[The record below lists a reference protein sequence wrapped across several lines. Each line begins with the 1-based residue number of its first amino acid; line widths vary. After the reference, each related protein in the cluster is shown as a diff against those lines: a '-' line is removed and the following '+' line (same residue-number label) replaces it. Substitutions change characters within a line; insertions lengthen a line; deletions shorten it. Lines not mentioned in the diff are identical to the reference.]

1 MAAPSAQELLT
12 SDDPSPQKVIKA
24 KKSKNVH
31 SGIATILATF
41 NNTHVSLTDKQGNL
55 IAWSTAGK
63 NGFRGSRKSTS
74 YAAQKVA
81 QDAARRAMAH
91 GLKEIEVRVK
101 GPGSGRESAIRALQA
116 VGLEIR
122 SLPHRPPSPPRASSD
137 VETGFA
143 LQATADALNV
153 PAGGTAMVTVTSARR
168 GYNGPIEIVA
178 IDLPAG
184 FTSIPTVIGKGQNS
198 VVLTVSAT
206 TDAASGKWANIRI
219 VGRAKVGAQDYESV
233 ASVETALKTR
243 FAAMLWPPRT
253 LTGAVGLGVAPAA
266 QITLKVE
273 TQSIVFGKS
282 LTAKI
287 KVTANTGRQTR
298 SERG

>member
-1 MAAPSAQELLT
+1 MADEENKSQQPEAQQPEAEAKQETPAAAPAEETPAPKAKAKAKAKPKAKAKAKPEAKDEAKPEAKAKPEDKDKPKPEAKGEAKDEAKAKKKTKAKGKKDDSDSEQEEDASVAAPSAQELLT
-12 SDDPSPQKVIKA
+12 SDDPSPQKVVKA

-116 VGLEIR
+116 VGLEI
-122 SLPHRPPSPPRASSD
+122 
-137 VETGFA
+137 
-143 LQATADALNV
+143 
-153 PAGGTAMVTVTSARR
+153 
-168 GYNGPIEIVA
+168 
-178 IDLPAG
+178 
-184 FTSIPTVIGKGQNS
+184 TSIR
-198 VVLTVSAT
+198 
-206 TDAASGKWANIRI
+206 D
-219 VGRAKVGAQDYESV
+219 
-233 ASVETALKTR
+233 
-243 FAAMLWPPRT
+243 
-253 LTGAVGLGVAPAA
+253 
-266 QITLKVE
+266 
-273 TQSIVFGKS
+273 
-282 LTAKI
+282 
-287 KVTANTGRQTR
+287 VTPIPHNGCRPKKR
-298 SERG
+298 RRV

>member
-1 MAAPSAQELLT
+1 MADEENKSQQPEAQQPEAEAKQETPAAAPAEETPAPKAKAKAKAKPKAKAKAKPEAKDEAKPEAKAKPEDKDEPKPEAKDEAKAKKKTKAKGKKDDSDSEQEEDTGEAAPSAQELLT

-116 VGLEIR
+116 VGLEI
-122 SLPHRPPSPPRASSD
+122 
-137 VETGFA
+137 
-143 LQATADALNV
+143 
-153 PAGGTAMVTVTSARR
+153 
-168 GYNGPIEIVA
+168 
-178 IDLPAG
+178 
-184 FTSIPTVIGKGQNS
+184 TSIR
-198 VVLTVSAT
+198 
-206 TDAASGKWANIRI
+206 D
-219 VGRAKVGAQDYESV
+219 
-233 ASVETALKTR
+233 
-243 FAAMLWPPRT
+243 
-253 LTGAVGLGVAPAA
+253 
-266 QITLKVE
+266 
-273 TQSIVFGKS
+273 
-282 LTAKI
+282 
-287 KVTANTGRQTR
+287 VTPIPHNGCRPKKR
-298 SERG
+298 RRV

>member
-1 MAAPSAQELLT
+1 MADEENKSQQPEAQQPEAEAKQETPAAAPAEETPAPKAKPKAKAKAKPEAKDEARPEAKAKPEDKDKPKPEAKDEAKDEAKAKKKTKAKDEAKPEAKAKPEDKDEPKPEAKDEAKAKKKTKAKGKKDDSDSEQEEDTSVAAPSAQELLT
-12 SDDPSPQKVIKA
+12 SDDPSPQKVVKA

-116 VGLEIR
+116 VGLEI
-122 SLPHRPPSPPRASSD
+122 
-137 VETGFA
+137 
-143 LQATADALNV
+143 
-153 PAGGTAMVTVTSARR
+153 
-168 GYNGPIEIVA
+168 
-178 IDLPAG
+178 
-184 FTSIPTVIGKGQNS
+184 TSIR
-198 VVLTVSAT
+198 
-206 TDAASGKWANIRI
+206 D
-219 VGRAKVGAQDYESV
+219 
-233 ASVETALKTR
+233 
-243 FAAMLWPPRT
+243 
-253 LTGAVGLGVAPAA
+253 
-266 QITLKVE
+266 
-273 TQSIVFGKS
+273 
-282 LTAKI
+282 
-287 KVTANTGRQTR
+287 VTPIPHNGCRPKKR
-298 SERG
+298 RRV

>member
-1 MAAPSAQELLT
+1 MADEENKSQQPEEEAKQETPAAPPAEETPAPKPKAKAKAKDEPKSKAEPDSKAKDEPKAKAKDEPKAKAKDEPKAKAKAKDEPKAKKKTKAKANKDDSDSEQEEDTSVAAPSAKELLT
-12 SDDPSPQKVIKA
+12 SDDPSPQKVVKA

-116 VGLEIR
+116 VGLEI
-122 SLPHRPPSPPRASSD
+122 
-137 VETGFA
+137 
-143 LQATADALNV
+143 
-153 PAGGTAMVTVTSARR
+153 
-168 GYNGPIEIVA
+168 
-178 IDLPAG
+178 
-184 FTSIPTVIGKGQNS
+184 TSIR
-198 VVLTVSAT
+198 
-206 TDAASGKWANIRI
+206 D
-219 VGRAKVGAQDYESV
+219 
-233 ASVETALKTR
+233 
-243 FAAMLWPPRT
+243 
-253 LTGAVGLGVAPAA
+253 
-266 QITLKVE
+266 
-273 TQSIVFGKS
+273 
-282 LTAKI
+282 
-287 KVTANTGRQTR
+287 VTPIAHNGCRPKKR
-298 SERG
+298 RRV

>member
-1 MAAPSAQELLT
+1 MADEENQPKQPEAQQPEAEAKQETPAAAPAEETPAPKAKAKAKAKPKAKAKAKPEAKDEAKPEAKAKPEDKDEPKPEAKDEAKAKKKTKAKGKKDDSDSEQEEDTGEAAPSAQELLT

-116 VGLEIR
+116 VGLEI
-122 SLPHRPPSPPRASSD
+122 
-137 VETGFA
+137 
-143 LQATADALNV
+143 
-153 PAGGTAMVTVTSARR
+153 
-168 GYNGPIEIVA
+168 
-178 IDLPAG
+178 
-184 FTSIPTVIGKGQNS
+184 TSIR
-198 VVLTVSAT
+198 
-206 TDAASGKWANIRI
+206 D
-219 VGRAKVGAQDYESV
+219 
-233 ASVETALKTR
+233 
-243 FAAMLWPPRT
+243 
-253 LTGAVGLGVAPAA
+253 
-266 QITLKVE
+266 
-273 TQSIVFGKS
+273 
-282 LTAKI
+282 
-287 KVTANTGRQTR
+287 VTPIPHNGCRPKKR
-298 SERG
+298 RRV